1 MPGEAHLGSFCE
13 RTGHRPARGWESL
26 PVAIDSTVISL
37 LLIDIKD
44 SVHSFASVYP
54 QPSKMAQAYGT
65 YHRTESQ
72 GAGRL
77 VHCRFVGYVV
87 FALPELLDAYPLDL
101 RLQGRVLV
109 GFVGQSFLGTKLVSL
124 EKVSVGSFA

>member
-1 MPGEAHLGSFCE
+1 MCTASPVFTRSHRRWLK
-13 RTGHRPARGWESL
+13 RTARTIE
-26 PVAIDSTVISL
+26 P
-37 LLIDIKD
+37 K
-44 SVHSFASVYP
+44 
-54 QPSKMAQAYGT
+54 
-65 YHRTESQ
+65 SQ